1 MGQARDYEALIREL
15 LAGVAGG
22 WSFPDV
28 TFWLWNVGDE
38 EGLALWLREFAKG
51 LSLERDRELIEQLKL
66 LGKMTPGKLAS
77 EALMIVARLDRSYEQ
92 NSELLNHEAWISTGI
107 DLFEQERYEEA
118 ISSFDRAIEIK
129 PDYHEIWYCRGCA
142 LRDLGRYEEAI
153 TSYDR
158 AIEIKPDKKSWY
170 CRGCALRDLGRYEEA
185 ITSCDRAISID
196 PNYHDAWYLKGII
209 LCDGLGLYEESIIN
223 FDQAI
228 KIDNDNSDSWNCKG
242 IALCHLKRYEEAIVS
257 FDQAIE
263 IYPDDIETLIN
274 RGVALGDLG
283 KYEES
288 MVSYDRVIKIN
299 PNEYRAWVNRG
310 VALYRL
316 KLYEES
322 SISYDRAIKITP
334 NDYRAW
340 CSQGILIGE
349 IQDYPAETNAYY
361 EAFQYIK
368 PDIDPYGWSILKN
381 KIGFTHYEEGK
392 KQMFK
397 YQGDPQHYY
406 NLALTNYKEA
416 LQTIREE
423 FPKLRLDTL
432 IDTAK
437 VSLAQD
443 NKDAAHQYKT
453 EAFHILRDL
462 LNAQPPE
469 GKKRL
474 QIEYHSLRQLD
485 VDLFIASGDNI
496 NALVAAEQEKNN
508 RLTWLLSALAETT
521 ISPSYDKMRQ
531 LLGIKSV
538 STKLNIRGLDRAIT
552 LPLSKN
558 SSTGIVYWHL
568 SPDNL
573 TTFILTAND
582 SQPLVWESDR
592 RQQAQQLAKWIK
604 EWDTQY
610 RDYGSKNG
618 SKKSTAT
625 QPSSNGEVI
634 KDEKEHHYWAA
645 FTLTGEG

>member
-15 LAGVAGG
+15 LAGVTGG
-22 WSFPDV
+22 WSYG
-28 TFWLWNVGDE
+28 NVIVLLMTKGVDE
-38 EGLALWLREFAKG
+38 TDLALLLRDFAEG
-51 LSLERDRELIEQLKL
+51 LSLERDRELIKQLKL

-92 NSELLNHEAWISTGI
+92 NSELLNHEAWLSTGI
-107 DLFEQERYEEA
+107 DLSEQGMFEEA
-118 ISSFDRAIEIK
+118 IFSYDQAIQIK
-129 PDYHEIWYCRGCA
+129 HDEHEAWYNRGIA
-142 LRDLGRYEEAI
+142 LRNVERYAEAI
-153 TSYDR
+153 D
-158 AIEIKPDKKSWY
+158 
-170 CRGCALRDLGRYEEA
+170 
-185 ITSCDRAISID
+185 SCDRASSID

-288 MVSYDRVIKIN
+288 MVSYDRATKIN
-299 PNEYRAWVNRG
+299 
-310 VALYRL
+310 
-316 KLYEES
+316 
-322 SISYDRAIKITP
+322 P

-349 IQDYPAETNAYY
+349 IQDYPAETNAYCD
-361 EAFQYIK
+361 AFQYIK
-368 PDIDPYGWSILKN
+368 PDIDPYGWSLLKN
-381 KIGFTHYEEGK
+381 KIGFTHYKEGK
-392 KQMFK
+392 KQMFE
-397 YQGDPQHYY
+397 YQCDPQPYY
-406 NLALTNYKEA
+406 NLSLSSYKEA
-416 LQTIREE
+416 LKALTREK
-423 FPKLRLDTL
+423 FPKLRLETL

-437 VSLAQD
+437 VYIAQD
-443 NKDAAHQYKT
+443 NTPAARQYKT

-474 QIEYHSLRQLD
+474 QIEYHSLQQLD
-485 VDLFIASGDNI
+485 VDLFIANGDNI
-496 NALVAAEQEKNN
+496 NALVAAELEKNN
-508 RLTWLLSALAETT
+508 RLTWLLTALSETT
-521 ISPSYDKMRQ
+521 ISPSYVQMRQ

-538 STKLNIRGLDRAIT
+538 STTLNIRGLDRAIT
-552 LPLSKN
+552 LPLAKN
-558 SSTGIVYWHL
+558 SPTGIVYWHL

-592 RQQAQQLAKWIK
+592 QQQAQQLTK
-604 EWDTQY
+604 
-610 RDYGSKNG
+610 
-618 SKKSTAT
+618 
-625 QPSSNGEVI
+625 
-634 KDEKEHHYWAA
+634 
-645 FTLTGEG
+645 